1 MVEPTRA
8 FDDGLLGSEPWVRSS
23 SFCDYFA
30 RFDIWSLNIDR
41 ADAELLV
48 PEEFPKG
55 IGPIMLDQV
64 RLAFDLADEIRL
76 ITSRIKISVP
86 NLPIIVRAYRVVTLA
101 DMDRNMN
108 ILGQV
113 FNCYIK
119 LLRPRSALHRHSA
132 GSSMVRRSGYA
143 CSLLGQ
149 VS

>member
-1 MVEPTRA
+1 
-8 FDDGLLGSEPWVRSS
+8 
-23 SFCDYFA
+23 
-30 RFDIWSLNIDR
+30 
-41 ADAELLV
+41 LLV

-76 ITSRIKISVP
+76 ITSRIKISMP

-113 FNCYIK
+113 FNCYINCFDRDPHFIVTWPGQVWFVD
-119 LLRPRSALHRHSA
+119 L
-132 GSSMVRRSGYA
+132 GYA